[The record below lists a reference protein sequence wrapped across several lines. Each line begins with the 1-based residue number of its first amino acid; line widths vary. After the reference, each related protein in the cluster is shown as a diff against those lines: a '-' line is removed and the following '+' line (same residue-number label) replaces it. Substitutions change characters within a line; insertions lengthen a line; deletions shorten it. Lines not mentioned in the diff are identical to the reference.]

1 MKIKGLRWMATFLAA
16 CMLMGAVPATAFAA
30 KETTEAA
37 ETIPQVYRMDDDND
51 TVRLVIGKT
60 PTLYIGK
67 NGTVSVTLMN
77 MEDKDWIETE
87 IWIAS
92 EDDFRNHYSDEITKT
107 EDRDSE
113 ESSIVQ
119 SMKTIYPFEVTDSL
133 NRHYKVGH
141 VNKKAKKT
149 VNLNVNVKKGLE
161 EGYYPIL
168 IYISKRAQGED
179 GMSSEYAK
187 TIMAWIET
195 KKTTG
200 TSETNEDNSEPV
212 AFALG
217 ENQPTPS
224 ANYSEVMNF
233 DVNVRNTGYKT
244 AYDVRVDMELSE
256 DITKFPFEINDGN
269 YDRQMGNMNPD
280 QTVAVPFSM
289 AVREKAKSGYYPI
302 KFKIRYRENENG
314 NFAAPVEDT
323 FYVRVY
329 GKDEDDSLDS
339 EAGENE
345 RTKAR
350 IIVDSFETDPAEI
363 YAGQDFTLK
372 VRMKNASNSIVASN
386 ILFTFE
392 SETVSDSPV
401 FTTVNGSNS
410 VVVNSLAPGASDTLT
425 IKFSSSPTAE
435 QRSYTITINEQYD
448 SPEFKNAE
456 ESIIVDIPVKQYAR
470 LSTSNMDVMPDS
482 MTVGSESNVM
492 FGINNTGKVV
502 LYNVTV
508 NFEADS
514 IKPTDYYVGNIKP
527 GETGNV
533 DTMLSGIAATAD
545 DGTVHVIINYEDEN
559 GQPAEP
565 VEKELTLLVEEEVQ
579 EDWNMDVPEDMDV
592 SGQPASG
599 ANNKLLLA
607 GGGVAFVAVIA
618 AIVFA
623 VKFIKKRK
631 EAKQQKDDENE
642 IS

>member
-1 MKIKGLRWMATFLAA
+1 MATFLAA

-92 EDDFRNHYSDEITKT
+92 EDDFRNHYSDEITKP

-256 DITKFPFEINDGN
+256 DIAKFPFEINDGN

-372 VRMKNASNSIVASN
+372 VRMKNASNSIAASN

-392 SETVSDSPV
+392 SEAVSDSPV

-448 SPEFKNAE
+448 SPEFKNAKE
-456 ESIIVDIPVKQYAR
+456 AVKIAVGLKQEAR
-470 LSTSNMDVMPDS
+470 LNTGTIEVMPDAIS
-482 MTVGSESNVM
+482 VGEESNVM
-492 FGINNTGKVV
+492 FSINNTGKVM
-502 LYNVTV
+502 LYNVNAV
-508 NFEADS
+508 FEADS
-514 IKPTDYYVGNIKP
+514 IQKNEAYVGNIEP
-527 GETGNV
+527 GKSGNV
-533 DTMLSGIAATAD
+533 DTMINGIAPTTD
-545 DGTVHVIINYEDEN
+545 DGKVKLSITYEDEN
-559 GQPAEP
+559 GKVST
-565 VEKELTLLVEEEVQ
+565 VEKEIQLMVNEDQSMDESNVDDTWNSDDVQ
-579 EDWNMDVPEDMDV
+579 PEPSTTD
-592 SGQPASG
+592 
-599 ANNKLLLA
+599 KLKHLA
-607 GGGVAFVAVIA
+607 IPVGIVGVVLAAVILVV
-618 AIVFA
+618 IRR
-623 VKFIKKRK
+623 KKK
-631 EAKQQKDDENE
+631 KAGMDDE
-642 IS
+642 IL

>member
-1 MKIKGLRWMATFLAA
+1 MATFLAV

-200 TSETNEDNSEPV
+200 TSETDEDSSEPV

-372 VRMKNASNSIVASN
+372 VRMKNASNSIAASN

-392 SETVSDSPV
+392 SEAVSDSPV

-448 SPEFKNAE
+448 SPEFKNAKE
-456 ESIIVDIPVKQYAR
+456 AVKIAVGLKQEAR
-470 LSTSNMDVMPDS
+470 LNTGTIEVMPDAIS
-482 MTVGSESNVM
+482 VGEESNVM
-492 FGINNTGKVV
+492 FSINNTGKVM
-502 LYNVTV
+502 LYNVNAV
-508 NFEADS
+508 FEADS
-514 IKPTDYYVGNIKP
+514 IQKNEAYVGNIEP
-527 GETGNV
+527 GKSGNV
-533 DTMLSGIAATAD
+533 DTMINGIAPTTD
-545 DGTVHVIINYEDEN
+545 DGKVKLSITYEDEN
-559 GQPAEP
+559 GKVST
-565 VEKELTLLVEEEVQ
+565 VEKEIQLMVNEDQSMDESNVDDTWSSDDVQ
-579 EDWNMDVPEDMDV
+579 PEPSTTD
-592 SGQPASG
+592 
-599 ANNKLLLA
+599 KLKHLA
-607 GGGVAFVAVIA
+607 IPVGIVGVVLAAVILVV
-618 AIVFA
+618 IRR
-623 VKFIKKRK
+623 KKK
-631 EAKQQKDDENE
+631 KAGMDDE
-642 IS
+642 IL

>member
-1 MKIKGLRWMATFLAA
+1 MATFLAA

-200 TSETNEDNSEPV
+200 TSETDEDSSEPV

-217 ENQPTPS
+217 ENQSTPS

-256 DITKFPFEINDGN
+256 DIAKFPFEINDGN

-329 GKDEDDSLDS
+329 GKDEADSLDS

-372 VRMKNASNSIVASN
+372 VRMKNASNSIAASN

-392 SETVSDSPV
+392 SEAVSDSPV

-448 SPEFKNAE
+448 SPEFKNAKE
-456 ESIIVDIPVKQYAR
+456 AVKIAVGLKQEAR
-470 LSTSNMDVMPDS
+470 LNTGTIEVMPDAIS
-482 MTVGSESNVM
+482 VGEESNVM
-492 FGINNTGKVV
+492 FSINNTGKVM
-502 LYNVTV
+502 LYNVNAV
-508 NFEADS
+508 FEADS
-514 IKPTDYYVGNIKP
+514 IQKNEAYVGNIEP
-527 GETGNV
+527 GKSGNV
-533 DTMLSGIAATAD
+533 DTMINGIAPTTD
-545 DGTVHVIINYEDEN
+545 DGKVKLSITYEDEN
-559 GQPAEP
+559 GKVST
-565 VEKELTLLVEEEVQ
+565 VEKEIQLMVNEDQSMDESNVDDTWSSDDVQ
-579 EDWNMDVPEDMDV
+579 PEPSTTD
-592 SGQPASG
+592 
-599 ANNKLLLA
+599 KLKHLA
-607 GGGVAFVAVIA
+607 IPVGIVGVVLAAVILVV
-618 AIVFA
+618 IRR
-623 VKFIKKRK
+623 KKK
-631 EAKQQKDDENE
+631 KAGMDDE
-642 IS
+642 IL

>member
-1 MKIKGLRWMATFLAA
+1 MATFLAA

-77 MEDKDWIETE
+77 MEDKDWVETE

-217 ENQPTPS
+217 ENQSTPS

-256 DITKFPFEINDGN
+256 DIAKFPFEINDGN

-448 SPEFKNAE
+448 SPEFKNAKE
-456 ESIIVDIPVKQYAR
+456 AVKIAVGLKQEAR
-470 LSTSNMDVMPDS
+470 LNTGTIEVMPDAIS
-482 MTVGSESNVM
+482 VGEESNVM
-492 FGINNTGKVV
+492 FSINNTGKVM
-502 LYNVTV
+502 LYNVNAV
-508 NFEADS
+508 FEADS
-514 IKPTDYYVGNIKP
+514 IQKNECYVGNIEP
-527 GETGNV
+527 GKSGNV
-533 DTMLSGIAATAD
+533 DTMINGIAPTTD
-545 DGTVHVIINYEDEN
+545 DGKIKLSITYEDEN
-559 GQPAEP
+559 GKVST
-565 VEKELTLLVEEEVQ
+565 VEKEIQLMVN
-579 EDWNMDVPEDMDV
+579 EDQSMDESNVDDTWNSDDIQPEPSTTD
-592 SGQPASG
+592 
-599 ANNKLLLA
+599 KLKHLA
-607 GGGVAFVAVIA
+607 IPVGIVGVVLAAVILVV
-618 AIVFA
+618 IRR
-623 VKFIKKRK
+623 KKK
-631 EAKQQKDDENE
+631 KAGMDDE
-642 IS
+642 IL

>member
-1 MKIKGLRWMATFLAA
+1 MATFLAA

-256 DITKFPFEINDGN
+256 DIAKFPFEINDGN

-314 NFAAPVEDT
+314 NFAAPIEDT

-448 SPEFKNAE
+448 SPEFKNAKE
-456 ESIIVDIPVKQYAR
+456 AVKIAVGLKQEAR
-470 LSTSNMDVMPDS
+470 LNTGTIEVMPDAIS
-482 MTVGSESNVM
+482 VGEESNVM
-492 FGINNTGKVV
+492 FSINNTGKVM
-502 LYNVTV
+502 LYNVNAV
-508 NFEADS
+508 FEADS
-514 IKPTDYYVGNIKP
+514 IQKNEAYVGNIEP
-527 GETGNV
+527 GKSGNV
-533 DTMLSGIAATAD
+533 DTMINGIAPTTD
-545 DGTVHVIINYEDEN
+545 DGKVKLSITYEDEN
-559 GQPAEP
+559 GKVST
-565 VEKELTLLVEEEVQ
+565 VEKEIQLMVNEDQSMDESNVDDTWNSDDVQ
-579 EDWNMDVPEDMDV
+579 PEPSTTD
-592 SGQPASG
+592 
-599 ANNKLLLA
+599 KLKHLA
-607 GGGVAFVAVIA
+607 IPVGIVGVVLAAVILVV
-618 AIVFA
+618 IRR
-623 VKFIKKRK
+623 KKK
-631 EAKQQKDDENE
+631 KAGMDDE
-642 IS
+642 IL

>member
-1 MKIKGLRWMATFLAA
+1 MATFLAA

-30 KETTEAA
+30 KETTEAV

-77 MEDKDWIETE
+77 MEDKDWVETE

-200 TSETNEDNSEPV
+200 TSETDEDSSEPV

-217 ENQPTPS
+217 ENQSTPS

-280 QTVAVPFSM
+280 QTVAIPFSM

-329 GKDEDDSLDS
+329 GKDEGDSLDS

-448 SPEFKNAE
+448 SPEFKNAKE
-456 ESIIVDIPVKQYAR
+456 AVKIAVGLKQEAR
-470 LSTSNMDVMPDS
+470 LNTGTIEVMPDAIS
-482 MTVGSESNVM
+482 VGEESNVM
-492 FGINNTGKVV
+492 FSINNTGKVM
-502 LYNVTV
+502 LYNVNAV
-508 NFEADS
+508 FEADS
-514 IKPTDYYVGNIKP
+514 IQKNEAYVGNIEP
-527 GETGNV
+527 GKSGNV
-533 DTMLSGIAATAD
+533 DTMINGIAPTMD
-545 DGTVHVIINYEDEN
+545 DGKVKLSITYEDEN
-559 GQPAEP
+559 GKVST
-565 VEKELTLLVEEEVQ
+565 VEKEIQLMVNEDQSMDESNVDDTWNSDDVQ
-579 EDWNMDVPEDMDV
+579 PEPSTTD
-592 SGQPASG
+592 
-599 ANNKLLLA
+599 KLKHLA
-607 GGGVAFVAVIA
+607 IPVGIVGVVLAAVILVV
-618 AIVFA
+618 IRR
-623 VKFIKKRK
+623 KKK
-631 EAKQQKDDENE
+631 KAGMDDE
-642 IS
+642 IL

>member
-1 MKIKGLRWMATFLAA
+1 MATFLAA

-217 ENQPTPS
+217 ENQSTPS

-256 DITKFPFEINDGN
+256 DIAKFPFEINDGN

-372 VRMKNASNSIVASN
+372 VRMKNASNSIAASN

-392 SETVSDSPV
+392 SEAVSDSPV

-448 SPEFKNAE
+448 SPEFKNAKE
-456 ESIIVDIPVKQYAR
+456 AVKIAVGLKQEAR
-470 LSTSNMDVMPDS
+470 LNTGTIEVMPDAIS
-482 MTVGSESNVM
+482 VGEESNVM
-492 FGINNTGKVV
+492 FSINNTGKVM
-502 LYNVTV
+502 LYNVNAV
-508 NFEADS
+508 FEADS
-514 IKPTDYYVGNIKP
+514 IQKNEAYVGNIEP
-527 GETGNV
+527 GKSGNV
-533 DTMLSGIAATAD
+533 DTMINGIAPTTD
-545 DGTVHVIINYEDEN
+545 DGKVKLSITYEDEN
-559 GQPAEP
+559 GKVST
-565 VEKELTLLVEEEVQ
+565 VEKEIQLMVNEDQSMDESNVDDTWSSDDVQ
-579 EDWNMDVPEDMDV
+579 PEPSTTD
-592 SGQPASG
+592 
-599 ANNKLLLA
+599 KLKHLA
-607 GGGVAFVAVIA
+607 IPVGIVGVVLAAVILVV
-618 AIVFA
+618 IRR
-623 VKFIKKRK
+623 KKK
-631 EAKQQKDDENE
+631 KAGMDDE
-642 IS
+642 IL

>member
-1 MKIKGLRWMATFLAA
+1 MATFLAA

-77 MEDKDWIETE
+77 MEDKDWVETE

-314 NFAAPVEDT
+314 NFAAPIEDT

-372 VRMKNASNSIVASN
+372 VRMKNASNSIAASN

-448 SPEFKNAE
+448 SPEFKNAKE
-456 ESIIVDIPVKQYAR
+456 AVKIAVGLKQEAR
-470 LSTSNMDVMPDS
+470 LNTGTIEVMPDAIS
-482 MTVGSESNVM
+482 VGEESNVM
-492 FGINNTGKVV
+492 FSINNTGKVM
-502 LYNVTV
+502 LYNVNAV
-508 NFEADS
+508 FEADS
-514 IKPTDYYVGNIKP
+514 IQKNEAYVGNIEP
-527 GETGNV
+527 GKSGNV
-533 DTMLSGIAATAD
+533 DTMINGIAPTMD
-545 DGTVHVIINYEDEN
+545 DGKVKLSITYEDEN
-559 GQPAEP
+559 GKVST
-565 VEKELTLLVEEEVQ
+565 VEKEIQLMVN
-579 EDWNMDVPEDMDV
+579 EDQSMDESNVDDTWSSDDIQPEPSTTD
-592 SGQPASG
+592 
-599 ANNKLLLA
+599 KLKHLA
-607 GGGVAFVAVIA
+607 IPVGIVGVVLAAVILVV
-618 AIVFA
+618 IRR
-623 VKFIKKRK
+623 KKK
-631 EAKQQKDDENE
+631 KAGMDDE
-642 IS
+642 IL

>member
-1 MKIKGLRWMATFLAA
+1 MATFLAA

-200 TSETNEDNSEPV
+200 TSETAEDSSEPV

-217 ENQPTPS
+217 ENQSTPS

-372 VRMKNASNSIVASN
+372 VRMKNASNSIAASN

-392 SETVSDSPV
+392 SEAVSDSPV

-448 SPEFKNAE
+448 SPEFKNAKE
-456 ESIIVDIPVKQYAR
+456 AVKIAVGLKQEAR
-470 LSTSNMDVMPDS
+470 LNTGTIEVMPDAIS
-482 MTVGSESNVM
+482 VGEESNVM
-492 FGINNTGKVV
+492 FSINNTGKVM
-502 LYNVTV
+502 LYNVNAV
-508 NFEADS
+508 FEADS
-514 IKPTDYYVGNIKP
+514 IQKNEAYVGNIEP
-527 GETGNV
+527 GKSGNV
-533 DTMLSGIAATAD
+533 DTMINGIAPTTD
-545 DGTVHVIINYEDEN
+545 DGKVKLSITYEDEN
-559 GQPAEP
+559 GKVST
-565 VEKELTLLVEEEVQ
+565 VEKEIQLMVNEDQSMDESNVDDTWNSDDVQ
-579 EDWNMDVPEDMDV
+579 PEPSTTD
-592 SGQPASG
+592 
-599 ANNKLLLA
+599 KLKHLA
-607 GGGVAFVAVIA
+607 IPVGIVGVVLAAVILVV
-618 AIVFA
+618 IRR
-623 VKFIKKRK
+623 KKK
-631 EAKQQKDDENE
+631 KAGMDDE
-642 IS
+642 IL

>member
-77 MEDKDWIETE
+77 MEDKDWVETE

-217 ENQPTPS
+217 ENQSTPS

-314 NFAAPVEDT
+314 NFTAPVEDT

-372 VRMKNASNSIVASN
+372 VRMKNASNSIAASN

-392 SETVSDSPV
+392 SEAVSDSPV

-448 SPEFKNAE
+448 SPEFKNAKE
-456 ESIIVDIPVKQYAR
+456 AVKIAVGLKQEAR
-470 LSTSNMDVMPDS
+470 LNTGTIEVMPDAIS
-482 MTVGSESNVM
+482 VGEESNVM
-492 FGINNTGKVV
+492 FSINNTGKVM
-502 LYNVTV
+502 LYNVNAV
-508 NFEADS
+508 FEADS
-514 IKPTDYYVGNIKP
+514 IQKNEAYVGNIEP
-527 GETGNV
+527 GKSGNV
-533 DTMLSGIAATAD
+533 DTMINGIAPTTD
-545 DGTVHVIINYEDEN
+545 DGKVKLSITYEDEN
-559 GQPAEP
+559 GKVST
-565 VEKELTLLVEEEVQ
+565 VEKEIQLMVNDDQSMDESNVDDTWNSDDVQ
-579 EDWNMDVPEDMDV
+579 PEPSTTD
-592 SGQPASG
+592 
-599 ANNKLLLA
+599 KLKHLA
-607 GGGVAFVAVIA
+607 IPVGIVGVVLAAVILVV
-618 AIVFA
+618 IRR
-623 VKFIKKRK
+623 KKK
-631 EAKQQKDDENE
+631 KAGMDDE
-642 IS
+642 IL

>member
-256 DITKFPFEINDGN
+256 DIAKFPFEINDGN

-392 SETVSDSPV
+392 SEAVSDSPV

-448 SPEFKNAE
+448 SPEFKNAKE
-456 ESIIVDIPVKQYAR
+456 AVKIAVGLKQEAR
-470 LSTSNMDVMPDS
+470 LNTGTIEVMPDAIS
-482 MTVGSESNVM
+482 VGEESNVM
-492 FGINNTGKVV
+492 FSINNTGKVM
-502 LYNVTV
+502 LYNVNAV
-508 NFEADS
+508 FEADS
-514 IKPTDYYVGNIKP
+514 IQKNEAYVGNIEP
-527 GETGNV
+527 GKSGNV
-533 DTMLSGIAATAD
+533 DTMINGIAPTTD
-545 DGTVHVIINYEDEN
+545 DGKVKLSITYEDEN
-559 GQPAEP
+559 GKVST
-565 VEKELTLLVEEEVQ
+565 VEKEIQLMVNEDQSMDESNVDDTWSSDDVQ
-579 EDWNMDVPEDMDV
+579 PEPSTTD
-592 SGQPASG
+592 
-599 ANNKLLLA
+599 KLKHLA
-607 GGGVAFVAVIA
+607 IPVGIVGVVLAAVILVV
-618 AIVFA
+618 IRR
-623 VKFIKKRK
+623 KKK
-631 EAKQQKDDENE
+631 KAGMDDE
-642 IS
+642 IL

>member
-1 MKIKGLRWMATFLAA
+1 MKIKGLRWMATFLAV

-200 TSETNEDNSEPV
+200 TSETDEDNSEPV

-217 ENQPTPS
+217 ENQSTPS

-448 SPEFKNAE
+448 SPEFKNAKE
-456 ESIIVDIPVKQYAR
+456 AVKIAVGLKQEAR
-470 LSTSNMDVMPDS
+470 LNTGTIEVMPDAIS
-482 MTVGSESNVM
+482 VGEESNVM
-492 FGINNTGKVV
+492 FSINNTGKVM
-502 LYNVTV
+502 LYNVNAV
-508 NFEADS
+508 FEADS
-514 IKPTDYYVGNIKP
+514 IQKNEAYVGNIEP
-527 GETGNV
+527 GKSGNV
-533 DTMLSGIAATAD
+533 DTMINGIAPTTD
-545 DGTVHVIINYEDEN
+545 DGKVKLSITYEDEN
-559 GQPAEP
+559 GKVST
-565 VEKELTLLVEEEVQ
+565 VEKEIQLMVNEDQSMDESNVDDTWNSDDVQ
-579 EDWNMDVPEDMDV
+579 PEPSTTD
-592 SGQPASG
+592 
-599 ANNKLLLA
+599 KLKHLA
-607 GGGVAFVAVIA
+607 IPVGIVGVVLAAVILVV
-618 AIVFA
+618 IRR
-623 VKFIKKRK
+623 KKK
-631 EAKQQKDDENE
+631 KAGMDDE
-642 IS
+642 IL

>member
-1 MKIKGLRWMATFLAA
+1 MATFLAA

-77 MEDKDWIETE
+77 MEDKDWVETE

-217 ENQPTPS
+217 ENQSTPS

-256 DITKFPFEINDGN
+256 DIAKFPFEINDGN

-280 QTVAVPFSM
+280 QTVAIPFSM

-329 GKDEDDSLDS
+329 GKDEGDSLDS

-448 SPEFKNAE
+448 SPEFKNAKE
-456 ESIIVDIPVKQYAR
+456 AVKIAVGLKQEAR
-470 LSTSNMDVMPDS
+470 LNTGTIEVMPDAIS
-482 MTVGSESNVM
+482 VGEESNVM
-492 FGINNTGKVV
+492 FSINNTGKVM
-502 LYNVTV
+502 LYNVNAV
-508 NFEADS
+508 FEADS
-514 IKPTDYYVGNIKP
+514 IQKNECYVGNIEP
-527 GETGNV
+527 GKSGNV
-533 DTMLSGIAATAD
+533 DTMINGIAPTTD
-545 DGTVHVIINYEDEN
+545 DGKVKLSITYEDEN
-559 GQPAEP
+559 GKVST
-565 VEKELTLLVEEEVQ
+565 VEKEIQLMVNEDQSMDESNVDDTWNSDDVQ
-579 EDWNMDVPEDMDV
+579 PEPSTTD
-592 SGQPASG
+592 
-599 ANNKLLLA
+599 KLKHLA
-607 GGGVAFVAVIA
+607 IPVGIVGVVLAAVILVV
-618 AIVFA
+618 IRR
-623 VKFIKKRK
+623 KKK
-631 EAKQQKDDENE
+631 KAGMDDE
-642 IS
+642 IL

>member
-1 MKIKGLRWMATFLAA
+1 MATFLAA

-77 MEDKDWIETE
+77 MEDKDWVETE

-119 SMKTIYPFEVTDSL
+119 SMKTIYPFDVTDSL

-200 TSETNEDNSEPV
+200 TSETDEDSSEPV

-217 ENQPTPS
+217 ENQSTPS

-329 GKDEDDSLDS
+329 GKDEADSLDS

-372 VRMKNASNSIVASN
+372 VRMKNASNSIAASN

-392 SETVSDSPV
+392 SEAVSDSPV

-448 SPEFKNAE
+448 SPEFKNAKE
-456 ESIIVDIPVKQYAR
+456 AVKIAVGLKQEAR
-470 LSTSNMDVMPDS
+470 LNTGTIEVMPDAIS
-482 MTVGSESNVM
+482 VGEESNVM
-492 FGINNTGKVV
+492 FSINNTGKVM
-502 LYNVTV
+502 LYNVNAV
-508 NFEADS
+508 FEADS
-514 IKPTDYYVGNIKP
+514 IQKNEAYVGNIEP
-527 GETGNV
+527 GKSGNV
-533 DTMLSGIAATAD
+533 DTMINGIAPTTD
-545 DGTVHVIINYEDEN
+545 DGKVKLSITYEDEN
-559 GQPAEP
+559 GKVST
-565 VEKELTLLVEEEVQ
+565 VEKEIQLMVN
-579 EDWNMDVPEDMDV
+579 EDQSMDESNVDDTWNSDDIQPEPSTTD
-592 SGQPASG
+592 
-599 ANNKLLLA
+599 KLKHLA
-607 GGGVAFVAVIA
+607 IPVGIVGVVLAAVILV
-618 AIVFA
+618 AIRR
-623 VKFIKKRK
+623 KKK
-631 EAKQQKDDENE
+631 KAGMDDE
-642 IS
+642 IL

>member
-1 MKIKGLRWMATFLAA
+1 MATFLAA

-77 MEDKDWIETE
+77 MEDKDWVETE

-256 DITKFPFEINDGN
+256 DIAKFPFEINDGN

-329 GKDEDDSLDS
+329 GKDEADSLDS

-448 SPEFKNAE
+448 SPEFKNAKE
-456 ESIIVDIPVKQYAR
+456 AVKIAVGLKQEAR
-470 LSTSNMDVMPDS
+470 LNTGTIEVMPDAIS
-482 MTVGSESNVM
+482 VGEESNVM
-492 FGINNTGKVV
+492 FSINNTGKVM
-502 LYNVTV
+502 LYNVNAV
-508 NFEADS
+508 FEADS
-514 IKPTDYYVGNIKP
+514 IQKNECYVGNIEP
-527 GETGNV
+527 GKSGNV
-533 DTMLSGIAATAD
+533 DTMINGIAPTTD
-545 DGTVHVIINYEDEN
+545 DGKVKLSITYEDEN
-559 GQPAEP
+559 GKVST
-565 VEKELTLLVEEEVQ
+565 VEKEIQLMVNEDQSMDESNVDDTWNSDDVQ
-579 EDWNMDVPEDMDV
+579 PEPSTTD
-592 SGQPASG
+592 
-599 ANNKLLLA
+599 KLKHLA
-607 GGGVAFVAVIA
+607 IPVGIVGVVLAAVILVV
-618 AIVFA
+618 IRR
-623 VKFIKKRK
+623 KKK
-631 EAKQQKDDENE
+631 KAGMDDE
-642 IS
+642 IL

>member
-77 MEDKDWIETE
+77 MEDKDWVETE

-329 GKDEDDSLDS
+329 GKDEGDSLDS

-372 VRMKNASNSIVASN
+372 VRMKNASNSIAASN

-392 SETVSDSPV
+392 SEAVSDSPV

-448 SPEFKNAE
+448 SPEFKNAKE
-456 ESIIVDIPVKQYAR
+456 AVKIAVGLKQEAR
-470 LSTSNMDVMPDS
+470 LNTGTIEVMPDAIS
-482 MTVGSESNVM
+482 VGEESNVM
-492 FGINNTGKVV
+492 FSINNTGKVM
-502 LYNVTV
+502 LYNVNAV
-508 NFEADS
+508 FEADS
-514 IKPTDYYVGNIKP
+514 IQKNEAYVGNIEP
-527 GETGNV
+527 GKSGNV
-533 DTMLSGIAATAD
+533 DTMINGIAPTTD
-545 DGTVHVIINYEDEN
+545 DGKVKLSITYEDEN
-559 GQPAEP
+559 GKVST
-565 VEKELTLLVEEEVQ
+565 VEKEIQLMVNEDQSMDESNVDDTWNSDDVQ
-579 EDWNMDVPEDMDV
+579 PEPSTTD
-592 SGQPASG
+592 
-599 ANNKLLLA
+599 KLKHLA
-607 GGGVAFVAVIA
+607 IPVGIVGVVLAAVILVV
-618 AIVFA
+618 IRR
-623 VKFIKKRK
+623 KKK
-631 EAKQQKDDENE
+631 KAGMDDE
-642 IS
+642 IL

>member
-1 MKIKGLRWMATFLAA
+1 MATFLAA

-77 MEDKDWIETE
+77 MEDKDWVETE

-200 TSETNEDNSEPV
+200 TSETDEDSSEPV

-217 ENQPTPS
+217 ENQSTPS

-280 QTVAVPFSM
+280 QTVAIPFSM

-372 VRMKNASNSIVASN
+372 VRMKNASNSIAASN

-392 SETVSDSPV
+392 SEAVSDSPV

-448 SPEFKNAE
+448 SPEFKNAKE
-456 ESIIVDIPVKQYAR
+456 AVKIAVGLKQEAR
-470 LSTSNMDVMPDS
+470 LNTGTIEVMPDAIS
-482 MTVGSESNVM
+482 VGEESNVM
-492 FGINNTGKVV
+492 FSINNTGKVM
-502 LYNVTV
+502 LYNVNAV
-508 NFEADS
+508 FEADS
-514 IKPTDYYVGNIKP
+514 IQKNEAYVGNIEP
-527 GETGNV
+527 GKSGNV
-533 DTMLSGIAATAD
+533 DTMINGIAPTAD
-545 DGTVHVIINYEDEN
+545 DGKVKLSITYEDEN
-559 GQPAEP
+559 GKVST
-565 VEKELTLLVEEEVQ
+565 VEKEIQLMVNEDQSMDESNVDDTWNSDDVQ
-579 EDWNMDVPEDMDV
+579 SEPSTTD
-592 SGQPASG
+592 
-599 ANNKLLLA
+599 KLKHLA
-607 GGGVAFVAVIA
+607 IPVGIVGVVLAAVILVV
-618 AIVFA
+618 IRR
-623 VKFIKKRK
+623 KKK
-631 EAKQQKDDENE
+631 KAGMDDE
-642 IS
+642 IL

>member
-1 MKIKGLRWMATFLAA
+1 MATFLAA

-77 MEDKDWIETE
+77 MEDKDWVETE

-217 ENQPTPS
+217 ENQSTPS

-392 SETVSDSPV
+392 SEAVSDSPV

-448 SPEFKNAE
+448 SPEFKNAKE
-456 ESIIVDIPVKQYAR
+456 AVKIAVGLKQEAR
-470 LSTSNMDVMPDS
+470 LNTGTIEVMPDAIS
-482 MTVGSESNVM
+482 VGEESNVM
-492 FGINNTGKVV
+492 FSINNTGKVM
-502 LYNVTV
+502 LYNVNAV
-508 NFEADS
+508 FEADS
-514 IKPTDYYVGNIKP
+514 IQKNEAYVGNIEP
-527 GETGNV
+527 GKSGNV
-533 DTMLSGIAATAD
+533 DTMINGIAPTTD
-545 DGTVHVIINYEDEN
+545 DGKVKLSITYEDEN
-559 GQPAEP
+559 GKVST
-565 VEKELTLLVEEEVQ
+565 VEKEIQLMVNEDQSMDESNVDDTWNSDDVQ
-579 EDWNMDVPEDMDV
+579 PEPSTTD
-592 SGQPASG
+592 
-599 ANNKLLLA
+599 KLKHLA
-607 GGGVAFVAVIA
+607 IPVGIVGVVLAAVILVV
-618 AIVFA
+618 IRR
-623 VKFIKKRK
+623 KKK
-631 EAKQQKDDENE
+631 KAGMDDE
-642 IS
+642 IL

>member
-1 MKIKGLRWMATFLAA
+1 MATFLAA

-77 MEDKDWIETE
+77 MEDKDWVETE

-256 DITKFPFEINDGN
+256 DIAKFPFEINDGN

-329 GKDEDDSLDS
+329 GKDEADSLDS

-372 VRMKNASNSIVASN
+372 VRMKNASNSIAASN

-392 SETVSDSPV
+392 SEAVSDSPV

-448 SPEFKNAE
+448 SPEFKNAKE
-456 ESIIVDIPVKQYAR
+456 AVKIAVGLKQEAR
-470 LSTSNMDVMPDS
+470 LNTGTIEVMPDAIS
-482 MTVGSESNVM
+482 VGEESNVM
-492 FGINNTGKVV
+492 FSINNTGKVM
-502 LYNVTV
+502 LYNVNAV
-508 NFEADS
+508 FEADS
-514 IKPTDYYVGNIKP
+514 IQKNEAYVGNIEP
-527 GETGNV
+527 GKSGNV
-533 DTMLSGIAATAD
+533 DTMINGIAPTTD
-545 DGTVHVIINYEDEN
+545 DGKVKLSITYEDEN
-559 GQPAEP
+559 GKVST
-565 VEKELTLLVEEEVQ
+565 VEKEIQLMVNEDQSMDESNVDDTWNSDDVQ
-579 EDWNMDVPEDMDV
+579 PEPSTTD
-592 SGQPASG
+592 
-599 ANNKLLLA
+599 KLKHLA
-607 GGGVAFVAVIA
+607 IPVGIVGVVLAAVILVV
-618 AIVFA
+618 IRR
-623 VKFIKKRK
+623 KKK
-631 EAKQQKDDENE
+631 KAGMDDE
-642 IS
+642 IL

>member
-77 MEDKDWIETE
+77 MEDKDWVETE

-256 DITKFPFEINDGN
+256 DIAKFPFEINDGN

-314 NFAAPVEDT
+314 NFAAPIEDT

-448 SPEFKNAE
+448 SPEFKNAKE
-456 ESIIVDIPVKQYAR
+456 AVKIAVGLKQEAR
-470 LSTSNMDVMPDS
+470 LNTGTIEVMPDAIS
-482 MTVGSESNVM
+482 VGEESNVM
-492 FGINNTGKVV
+492 FSINNTGKVM
-502 LYNVTV
+502 LYNVNAV
-508 NFEADS
+508 FEADS
-514 IKPTDYYVGNIKP
+514 IQKNECYVGNIEP
-527 GETGNV
+527 GKSGNV
-533 DTMLSGIAATAD
+533 DTMINGIAPTTD
-545 DGTVHVIINYEDEN
+545 DGKVKLSITYEDEN
-559 GQPAEP
+559 GKVST
-565 VEKELTLLVEEEVQ
+565 VEKEIQLMVNEDQSMDESNVDDTWNSDDVQ
-579 EDWNMDVPEDMDV
+579 PEPSTTD
-592 SGQPASG
+592 
-599 ANNKLLLA
+599 KLKHLA
-607 GGGVAFVAVIA
+607 IPVGIVGVVLAAVILVV
-618 AIVFA
+618 IRR
-623 VKFIKKRK
+623 KKK
-631 EAKQQKDDENE
+631 KAGMDDE
-642 IS
+642 IL

>member
-1 MKIKGLRWMATFLAA
+1 MATFLAA

-77 MEDKDWIETE
+77 MEDKDWVETE

-217 ENQPTPS
+217 ENQSTPS

-329 GKDEDDSLDS
+329 GKDEADSLDS

-372 VRMKNASNSIVASN
+372 VRMKNASNRIAASN

-392 SETVSDSPV
+392 SEAVSDSPV

-435 QRSYTITINEQYD
+435 QRYYTITINEQYD
-448 SPEFKNAE
+448 STEFKNAKE
-456 ESIIVDIPVKQYAR
+456 AVKIAVGLKQEAR
-470 LSTSNMDVMPDS
+470 LNTGTIEVMPDAIS
-482 MTVGSESNVM
+482 VGEESNVM
-492 FGINNTGKVV
+492 FSINNTGKVM
-502 LYNVTV
+502 LYNVNAV
-508 NFEADS
+508 FEADS
-514 IKPTDYYVGNIKP
+514 IQKNECYVGNIEP
-527 GETGNV
+527 GKSGNV
-533 DTMLSGIAATAD
+533 DTMINGIAPTTD
-545 DGTVHVIINYEDEN
+545 DGKVKLSITYEDEN
-559 GQPAEP
+559 GKVST
-565 VEKELTLLVEEEVQ
+565 VEKEIQLMVNEDQSMDESNVDDTWSSDDVQ
-579 EDWNMDVPEDMDV
+579 PEPSTTD
-592 SGQPASG
+592 
-599 ANNKLLLA
+599 KLKHLA
-607 GGGVAFVAVIA
+607 IPVGIVGVVLAAVILVV
-618 AIVFA
+618 IRR
-623 VKFIKKRK
+623 KKK
-631 EAKQQKDDENE
+631 KAGMDDE
-642 IS
+642 IL

>member
-77 MEDKDWIETE
+77 MEDKDWVETE

-168 IYISKRAQGED
+168 IYISKRAQGEG

-200 TSETNEDNSEPV
+200 TSETDEDSSEPV

-217 ENQPTPS
+217 ENQSTPS

-314 NFAAPVEDT
+314 NFAAPIEDT

-329 GKDEDDSLDS
+329 GKDEGDSLDS

-372 VRMKNASNSIVASN
+372 VRMKNASNSIAASN

-392 SETVSDSPV
+392 SEAVSDSPV

-448 SPEFKNAE
+448 SPEFKNAKE
-456 ESIIVDIPVKQYAR
+456 AVKIAVGLKQEAR
-470 LSTSNMDVMPDS
+470 LNTGTIEVMPDAIS
-482 MTVGSESNVM
+482 VGEESNVM
-492 FGINNTGKVV
+492 FSINNTGKVM
-502 LYNVTV
+502 LYNVNAV
-508 NFEADS
+508 FEADS
-514 IKPTDYYVGNIKP
+514 IQKNEAYVGNIEP
-527 GETGNV
+527 GKSGNV
-533 DTMLSGIAATAD
+533 DTMINGIAPTTD
-545 DGTVHVIINYEDEN
+545 DGKVKLSITYEDEN
-559 GQPAEP
+559 GKVST
-565 VEKELTLLVEEEVQ
+565 VEKEIQLMVNEDQSMDESNVDDTWNSDDVQ
-579 EDWNMDVPEDMDV
+579 PEPSTTD
-592 SGQPASG
+592 
-599 ANNKLLLA
+599 KLKHLA
-607 GGGVAFVAVIA
+607 IPVGIVGVVLAAVILVV
-618 AIVFA
+618 IRR
-623 VKFIKKRK
+623 KKK
-631 EAKQQKDDENE
+631 KAGMDDE
-642 IS
+642 IL

>member
-1 MKIKGLRWMATFLAA
+1 MATFLAA
-16 CMLMGAVPATAFAA
+16 CMLMGAVPATSFAA

-256 DITKFPFEINDGN
+256 DIAKFPFEINDGN

-314 NFAAPVEDT
+314 NFAAPIEDT

-448 SPEFKNAE
+448 SPEFKNAKE
-456 ESIIVDIPVKQYAR
+456 AVKIAVGLKQEAR
-470 LSTSNMDVMPDS
+470 LNTGTIEVMPDAIS
-482 MTVGSESNVM
+482 VGEESNVM
-492 FGINNTGKVV
+492 FSINNTGKVM
-502 LYNVTV
+502 LYNVNAV
-508 NFEADS
+508 FEADS
-514 IKPTDYYVGNIKP
+514 IQKNEAYVGNIEP
-527 GETGNV
+527 GKSGNV
-533 DTMLSGIAATAD
+533 DTMINGIAPTTD
-545 DGTVHVIINYEDEN
+545 DGKVKLSITYEDEN
-559 GQPAEP
+559 GKVST
-565 VEKELTLLVEEEVQ
+565 VEKEIQLMVNEDQSMDESNVDDTWSSDDVQ
-579 EDWNMDVPEDMDV
+579 PEPSTTD
-592 SGQPASG
+592 
-599 ANNKLLLA
+599 KLKHLA
-607 GGGVAFVAVIA
+607 IPVGIVGVVLAAVILVV
-618 AIVFA
+618 IRR
-623 VKFIKKRK
+623 KKK
-631 EAKQQKDDENE
+631 KAGMDDE
-642 IS
+642 IL

>member
-1 MKIKGLRWMATFLAA
+1 MATFLAA

-77 MEDKDWIETE
+77 MEDKDWVETE

-256 DITKFPFEINDGN
+256 DIAKFPFEINDGN

-329 GKDEDDSLDS
+329 GKDENDSLDS

-448 SPEFKNAE
+448 SPEFKNAKE
-456 ESIIVDIPVKQYAR
+456 AVKIAVGLKQEAR
-470 LSTSNMDVMPDS
+470 LNTGTIEVMPDAIS
-482 MTVGSESNVM
+482 VGEESNVM
-492 FGINNTGKVV
+492 FSINNTGKVM
-502 LYNVTV
+502 LYNVNAV
-508 NFEADS
+508 FEADS
-514 IKPTDYYVGNIKP
+514 IQKNEAYVGNIEP
-527 GETGNV
+527 GKSGNV
-533 DTMLSGIAATAD
+533 DTMINGIAPTTD
-545 DGTVHVIINYEDEN
+545 DGKVKLSITYEDEN
-559 GQPAEP
+559 GKVST
-565 VEKELTLLVEEEVQ
+565 VEKEIQLMVNEDQSMDESNVDDTWNSDDVQ
-579 EDWNMDVPEDMDV
+579 PEPSTTD
-592 SGQPASG
+592 
-599 ANNKLLLA
+599 KLKHLA
-607 GGGVAFVAVIA
+607 IPVGIVGVVLAAVILVV
-618 AIVFA
+618 IRR
-623 VKFIKKRK
+623 KKK
-631 EAKQQKDDENE
+631 KAGMDDE
-642 IS
+642 IL

>member
-1 MKIKGLRWMATFLAA
+1 MATFLAA

-77 MEDKDWIETE
+77 MEDKDWVETE

-200 TSETNEDNSEPV
+200 TSETDEDSSEPV

-217 ENQPTPS
+217 ENQSTPS

-329 GKDEDDSLDS
+329 GKDEADSLDS

-372 VRMKNASNSIVASN
+372 VRMKNASNSIAASN

-392 SETVSDSPV
+392 SEAVSDSPV

-448 SPEFKNAE
+448 SPEFKNAKE
-456 ESIIVDIPVKQYAR
+456 AVKIAVGLKQEAR
-470 LSTSNMDVMPDS
+470 LNTGTIEVMPDAIS
-482 MTVGSESNVM
+482 VGEESNVM
-492 FGINNTGKVV
+492 FSINNTGKVM
-502 LYNVTV
+502 LYNVNAV
-508 NFEADS
+508 FEADS
-514 IKPTDYYVGNIKP
+514 IQKNEAYVGNIEP
-527 GETGNV
+527 GKSGNV
-533 DTMLSGIAATAD
+533 DTMINGIAPTTD
-545 DGTVHVIINYEDEN
+545 DGKVKLSITYEDEN
-559 GQPAEP
+559 GKVST
-565 VEKELTLLVEEEVQ
+565 VEKEIQLMVNEDQSMDESNVDDTWNSDDVQ
-579 EDWNMDVPEDMDV
+579 PEPSTTD
-592 SGQPASG
+592 
-599 ANNKLLLA
+599 KLKHLA
-607 GGGVAFVAVIA
+607 IPVGIVGVVLAAVI
-618 AIVFA
+618 IV
-623 VKFIKKRK
+623 VIRRKKK
-631 EAKQQKDDENE
+631 KAGMDDE
-642 IS
+642 IL

>member
-77 MEDKDWIETE
+77 MEDKDWVETE

-200 TSETNEDNSEPV
+200 TSETDEDSSEPV

-217 ENQPTPS
+217 ENQSTPS

-280 QTVAVPFSM
+280 QTVAIPFSM

-329 GKDEDDSLDS
+329 GKDEADSLDS

-372 VRMKNASNSIVASN
+372 VRMKNASNSIAASN

-392 SETVSDSPV
+392 SEAVSDSPV

-448 SPEFKNAE
+448 SPEFKNAKE
-456 ESIIVDIPVKQYAR
+456 AVKIAVGLKQEAR
-470 LSTSNMDVMPDS
+470 LNTGTIEVMPDAIS
-482 MTVGSESNVM
+482 VGEESNVM
-492 FGINNTGKVV
+492 FSINNTGKVM
-502 LYNVTV
+502 LYNVNAV
-508 NFEADS
+508 FEADS
-514 IKPTDYYVGNIKP
+514 IQKNEAYVGNIEP
-527 GETGNV
+527 GKSGNV
-533 DTMLSGIAATAD
+533 DTMINGIAPTTD
-545 DGTVHVIINYEDEN
+545 DGKVKLSITYEDEN
-559 GQPAEP
+559 GKVST
-565 VEKELTLLVEEEVQ
+565 VEKEIQLMVNEDQSMDESNVDDTWSSDDVQ
-579 EDWNMDVPEDMDV
+579 PEPSTTD
-592 SGQPASG
+592 
-599 ANNKLLLA
+599 KLKHLA
-607 GGGVAFVAVIA
+607 IPVGIVGVVLAAVILVV
-618 AIVFA
+618 IRR
-623 VKFIKKRK
+623 KKK
-631 EAKQQKDDENE
+631 KAGMDDE
-642 IS
+642 IL

>member
-1 MKIKGLRWMATFLAA
+1 MATFLAA

-187 TIMAWIET
+187 TMMAWIET

-200 TSETNEDNSEPV
+200 TSETAEDSSEPV

-217 ENQPTPS
+217 ENQSTPS

-314 NFAAPVEDT
+314 NFAAPIEDT

-372 VRMKNASNSIVASN
+372 VRMKNASNSIAASN

-392 SETVSDSPV
+392 SEAVSDSPV

-448 SPEFKNAE
+448 SPEFKNAKE
-456 ESIIVDIPVKQYAR
+456 AVKIAVGLKQEAR
-470 LSTSNMDVMPDS
+470 LNTGTIEVMPDAIS
-482 MTVGSESNVM
+482 VGEESNVM
-492 FGINNTGKVV
+492 FSINNTGKVM
-502 LYNVTV
+502 LYNVNAV
-508 NFEADS
+508 FEADS
-514 IKPTDYYVGNIKP
+514 IQKNEAYVGNIEP
-527 GETGNV
+527 GKSGNV
-533 DTMLSGIAATAD
+533 DTMINGIAPTSD
-545 DGTVHVIINYEDEN
+545 DGKVKLSITYEDEN
-559 GQPAEP
+559 GKVST
-565 VEKELTLLVEEEVQ
+565 VEKEIQLMVNDDQ
-579 EDWNMDVPEDMDV
+579 SMDETNVDDTWSSDDIQPEPSTTD
-592 SGQPASG
+592 
-599 ANNKLLLA
+599 KLKHLA
-607 GGGVAFVAVIA
+607 IPVGIVGVVLAAVILVV
-618 AIVFA
+618 IRR
-623 VKFIKKRK
+623 KKK
-631 EAKQQKDDENE
+631 KAGMDDE
-642 IS
+642 IL

>member
-1 MKIKGLRWMATFLAA
+1 MATFLAA

-314 NFAAPVEDT
+314 NFAAPIEDT

-372 VRMKNASNSIVASN
+372 VRMKNASNSIAASN

-392 SETVSDSPV
+392 SEAVSDSPV

-448 SPEFKNAE
+448 SPEFKNAKE
-456 ESIIVDIPVKQYAR
+456 AVKIAVGLKQEAR
-470 LSTSNMDVMPDS
+470 LNTGTIEVMPDAIS
-482 MTVGSESNVM
+482 VGEESNVM
-492 FGINNTGKVV
+492 FSINNTGKVM
-502 LYNVTV
+502 LYNVNAV
-508 NFEADS
+508 FEADS
-514 IKPTDYYVGNIKP
+514 IQKNEAYVGNIEP
-527 GETGNV
+527 GKSGNV
-533 DTMLSGIAATAD
+533 DTMINGIAPTTD
-545 DGTVHVIINYEDEN
+545 DGKVKLSITYEDEN
-559 GQPAEP
+559 GKVST
-565 VEKELTLLVEEEVQ
+565 VEKEIQLMVN
-579 EDWNMDVPEDMDV
+579 EDQSMDESNIDDTWSSDDIQPEPSTTD
-592 SGQPASG
+592 
-599 ANNKLLLA
+599 KLKHLA
-607 GGGVAFVAVIA
+607 IPVGIVGVVLAAVILVV
-618 AIVFA
+618 IRR
-623 VKFIKKRK
+623 KKK
-631 EAKQQKDDENE
+631 KAGMDDE
-642 IS
+642 IL

>member
-16 CMLMGAVPATAFAA
+16 CMLMVAVPATAFAA

-256 DITKFPFEINDGN
+256 DIAKFPFEINDGN

-314 NFAAPVEDT
+314 NFAAPIEDT

-448 SPEFKNAE
+448 SPEFKNAKE
-456 ESIIVDIPVKQYAR
+456 AVKIAVGLKQEAR
-470 LSTSNMDVMPDS
+470 LNTGTIEVMPDAIS
-482 MTVGSESNVM
+482 VGEESNVM
-492 FGINNTGKVV
+492 FSINNTGKVM
-502 LYNVTV
+502 LYNVNAV
-508 NFEADS
+508 FEADS
-514 IKPTDYYVGNIKP
+514 IQKNEAYVGNIEP
-527 GETGNV
+527 GKSGNV
-533 DTMLSGIAATAD
+533 DTMINGIAPTTD
-545 DGTVHVIINYEDEN
+545 DGKVKLSITYEDEN
-559 GQPAEP
+559 GKVST
-565 VEKELTLLVEEEVQ
+565 VEKEIQLMVNEDQSMDESNVDDTWSSDDVQ
-579 EDWNMDVPEDMDV
+579 PEPSTTD
-592 SGQPASG
+592 
-599 ANNKLLLA
+599 KLKHLA
-607 GGGVAFVAVIA
+607 IPVGIVGVVLAAVILVV
-618 AIVFA
+618 IRR
-623 VKFIKKRK
+623 KKK
-631 EAKQQKDDENE
+631 KAGMDDE
-642 IS
+642 IL

>member
-1 MKIKGLRWMATFLAA
+1 MATFLAA

-77 MEDKDWIETE
+77 MEDKDWVETE

-217 ENQPTPS
+217 ENQSTPS

-329 GKDEDDSLDS
+329 GKDENDSLDS

-372 VRMKNASNSIVASN
+372 VRMKNASNSIAASN

-392 SETVSDSPV
+392 SEAVSDSPV

-410 VVVNSLAPGASDTLT
+410 VVVNSLAPGATDTLT

-448 SPEFKNAE
+448 SPEFKNAKE
-456 ESIIVDIPVKQYAR
+456 AVKIAVGLKQEAR
-470 LSTSNMDVMPDS
+470 LNTGTIEVMPDAIS
-482 MTVGSESNVM
+482 VGEESNVM
-492 FGINNTGKVV
+492 FSINNTGKVM
-502 LYNVTV
+502 LYNVNAV
-508 NFEADS
+508 FEADS
-514 IKPTDYYVGNIKP
+514 IQKNEAYVGNIEP
-527 GETGNV
+527 GKSGNV
-533 DTMLSGIAATAD
+533 DTMINGIAPTTD
-545 DGTVHVIINYEDEN
+545 DGKVKLSITYEDEN
-559 GQPAEP
+559 GKVST
-565 VEKELTLLVEEEVQ
+565 VEKEIQLMVNEDQSMDESNIDDTWNSDDVQ
-579 EDWNMDVPEDMDV
+579 PEPSTTD
-592 SGQPASG
+592 
-599 ANNKLLLA
+599 KLKHLA
-607 GGGVAFVAVIA
+607 IPVGIVGVVLAAVILVV
-618 AIVFA
+618 IRR
-623 VKFIKKRK
+623 KKK
-631 EAKQQKDDENE
+631 KAGMDDE
-642 IS
+642 IL

>member
-1 MKIKGLRWMATFLAA
+1 MATFLAA

-200 TSETNEDNSEPV
+200 TSETDEDSSEPV

-217 ENQPTPS
+217 ENQSTPS

-329 GKDEDDSLDS
+329 GKDEADSLDS

-372 VRMKNASNSIVASN
+372 VRMKNASNSIAASN

-448 SPEFKNAE
+448 SPEFKNAKE
-456 ESIIVDIPVKQYAR
+456 AVKIAVGLKQEAR
-470 LSTSNMDVMPDS
+470 LNTGTIEVMPDAIS
-482 MTVGSESNVM
+482 VGEESNVM
-492 FGINNTGKVV
+492 FSINNTGKVM
-502 LYNVTV
+502 LYNVNAV
-508 NFEADS
+508 FEADS
-514 IKPTDYYVGNIKP
+514 IQKNEAYVGNIEP
-527 GETGNV
+527 GKSGNV
-533 DTMLSGIAATAD
+533 DTMINGIAPTTD
-545 DGTVHVIINYEDEN
+545 DGKVKLSITYEDEN
-559 GQPAEP
+559 GKVST
-565 VEKELTLLVEEEVQ
+565 VEKEIQLMVNEDQSMDESNIDDTWSSDDVQ
-579 EDWNMDVPEDMDV
+579 PEPSTTD
-592 SGQPASG
+592 
-599 ANNKLLLA
+599 KLKHLA
-607 GGGVAFVAVIA
+607 IPVGIVGVVLAAVILVV
-618 AIVFA
+618 IRR
-623 VKFIKKRK
+623 KKK
-631 EAKQQKDDENE
+631 KAGMDDE
-642 IS
+642 IL

>member
-1 MKIKGLRWMATFLAA
+1 MATFLAA

-256 DITKFPFEINDGN
+256 DIAKFPFEINDGN

-280 QTVAVPFSM
+280 QTVAIPFSM

-314 NFAAPVEDT
+314 NFAAPIEDT

-448 SPEFKNAE
+448 SPEFKNAKE
-456 ESIIVDIPVKQYAR
+456 AVKIAVGLKQEAR
-470 LSTSNMDVMPDS
+470 LNTGTIEVMPDAIS
-482 MTVGSESNVM
+482 VGEESNVM
-492 FGINNTGKVV
+492 FSINNTGKVM
-502 LYNVTV
+502 LYNVNAV
-508 NFEADS
+508 FEADS
-514 IKPTDYYVGNIKP
+514 IQKNEAYVGNIEP
-527 GETGNV
+527 GKSGNV
-533 DTMLSGIAATAD
+533 DTMINGIAPTTD
-545 DGTVHVIINYEDEN
+545 DGKVKLSITYEDEN
-559 GQPAEP
+559 GKVST
-565 VEKELTLLVEEEVQ
+565 VEKEIQLMVNEDQSMDESNVDDTWSSDDVQ
-579 EDWNMDVPEDMDV
+579 PEPSTTD
-592 SGQPASG
+592 
-599 ANNKLLLA
+599 KLKHLA
-607 GGGVAFVAVIA
+607 IPVGIVGVVLAAVILVV
-618 AIVFA
+618 IRR
-623 VKFIKKRK
+623 KKK
-631 EAKQQKDDENE
+631 KAGMDDE
-642 IS
+642 IL

>member
-1 MKIKGLRWMATFLAA
+1 MATFLAA

-77 MEDKDWIETE
+77 MEDKDWVETE

-200 TSETNEDNSEPV
+200 TSETDEDSSEPV

-217 ENQPTPS
+217 ENQSTPS

-329 GKDEDDSLDS
+329 GKDEADSLDS

-372 VRMKNASNSIVASN
+372 VRMKNASNSIAASN

-392 SETVSDSPV
+392 SEAVSDSPV

-448 SPEFKNAE
+448 SPEFKNAKE
-456 ESIIVDIPVKQYAR
+456 AVKIAVGLKQEAR
-470 LSTSNMDVMPDS
+470 LNTGTIEVMPDAIS
-482 MTVGSESNVM
+482 VGEESNVM
-492 FGINNTGKVV
+492 FSINNTGKVM
-502 LYNVTV
+502 LYNVNAV
-508 NFEADS
+508 FEADS
-514 IKPTDYYVGNIKP
+514 IQKNEAYVGNIEP
-527 GETGNV
+527 GKSGNV
-533 DTMLSGIAATAD
+533 DTMINGIAPTMD
-545 DGTVHVIINYEDEN
+545 DGKVKLSITYEDEN
-559 GQPAEP
+559 GKVST
-565 VEKELTLLVEEEVQ
+565 VEKEIQLMVNEDQSMDESNVDDTWNSDDVQ
-579 EDWNMDVPEDMDV
+579 PEPSTTD
-592 SGQPASG
+592 
-599 ANNKLLLA
+599 KLKHLA
-607 GGGVAFVAVIA
+607 IPVGIVGVVLAAVILVV
-618 AIVFA
+618 IRR
-623 VKFIKKRK
+623 KKK
-631 EAKQQKDDENE
+631 KAGMDDE
-642 IS
+642 IL

>member
-1 MKIKGLRWMATFLAA
+1 MATFLAA

-77 MEDKDWIETE
+77 MEDKDWVETE

-200 TSETNEDNSEPV
+200 TSETDEDSSEPV

-217 ENQPTPS
+217 ENQSTPS

-256 DITKFPFEINDGN
+256 DIAKFPFEINDGN

-329 GKDEDDSLDS
+329 GKDENDSLDS

-372 VRMKNASNSIVASN
+372 VRMKNASNSIAASN

-392 SETVSDSPV
+392 SEAVSDSPV

-448 SPEFKNAE
+448 SPEFKNAKE
-456 ESIIVDIPVKQYAR
+456 AVKIAVGLKQEAR
-470 LSTSNMDVMPDS
+470 LNTGTIEVMPDAIS
-482 MTVGSESNVM
+482 VGEESNVM
-492 FGINNTGKVV
+492 FSINNTGKVM
-502 LYNVTV
+502 LYNVNAV
-508 NFEADS
+508 FEADS
-514 IKPTDYYVGNIKP
+514 IQKNEAYVGNIEP
-527 GETGNV
+527 GKSGNV
-533 DTMLSGIAATAD
+533 DTMINGIAPTTD
-545 DGTVHVIINYEDEN
+545 DGKVKLSITYEDEN
-559 GQPAEP
+559 GKVST
-565 VEKELTLLVEEEVQ
+565 VEKEIQLMVNEDQSMDESNVDDTWNSDDVQ
-579 EDWNMDVPEDMDV
+579 PEPSTTD
-592 SGQPASG
+592 
-599 ANNKLLLA
+599 KLKHLA
-607 GGGVAFVAVIA
+607 IPVGIVGVVLAAVILVV
-618 AIVFA
+618 IRR
-623 VKFIKKRK
+623 KKK
-631 EAKQQKDDENE
+631 KAGMDDE
-642 IS
+642 IL

>member
-1 MKIKGLRWMATFLAA
+1 MKIKGLRWMATFLAV

-77 MEDKDWIETE
+77 MEDKDWVETE

-92 EDDFRNHYSDEITKT
+92 EDDFRSHYSDEITKT

-200 TSETNEDNSEPV
+200 TSETDEDSSEPV

-217 ENQPTPS
+217 ENQSTPS

-448 SPEFKNAE
+448 SPEFKNAKE
-456 ESIIVDIPVKQYAR
+456 AVKIAVGLKQEAR
-470 LSTSNMDVMPDS
+470 LNTGTIEVMPDAIS
-482 MTVGSESNVM
+482 VGEESNVM
-492 FGINNTGKVV
+492 FSINNTGKVM
-502 LYNVTV
+502 LYNVNAV
-508 NFEADS
+508 FEADS
-514 IKPTDYYVGNIKP
+514 IQKNECYVGNIEP
-527 GETGNV
+527 GKSGNV
-533 DTMLSGIAATAD
+533 DTMINGIAPTTD
-545 DGTVHVIINYEDEN
+545 DGKVKLSITYEDEN
-559 GQPAEP
+559 GKVST
-565 VEKELTLLVEEEVQ
+565 VEKEIQLMVNEDQSMDESNIDDTWNSDDVQ
-579 EDWNMDVPEDMDV
+579 PEPSTTD
-592 SGQPASG
+592 
-599 ANNKLLLA
+599 KLKHLA
-607 GGGVAFVAVIA
+607 IPVGIVGVVLAAVILVV
-618 AIVFA
+618 IRRE
-623 VKFIKKRK
+623 KKK
-631 EAKQQKDDENE
+631 AGMDDE
-642 IS
+642 IL

>member
-1 MKIKGLRWMATFLAA
+1 MATFLAA

-77 MEDKDWIETE
+77 MEDKDWVETE

-217 ENQPTPS
+217 ENQSTPS

-329 GKDEDDSLDS
+329 GKDENDSLDS

-372 VRMKNASNSIVASN
+372 VRMKNASNSIAASN

-425 IKFSSSPTAE
+425 IKFASSPTAE

-448 SPEFKNAE
+448 SPEFKNAKE
-456 ESIIVDIPVKQYAR
+456 AVKIAVGLKQEAR
-470 LSTSNMDVMPDS
+470 LNTGTIEVMPDAIS
-482 MTVGSESNVM
+482 VGEESNVM
-492 FGINNTGKVV
+492 FSINNTGKVM
-502 LYNVTV
+502 LYNVNAV
-508 NFEADS
+508 FEADS
-514 IKPTDYYVGNIKP
+514 IQKNEAYVGNIEP
-527 GETGNV
+527 GKSGNV
-533 DTMLSGIAATAD
+533 DTMINGIAPTTD
-545 DGTVHVIINYEDEN
+545 DGKVKLSITYEDEN
-559 GQPAEP
+559 GKVST
-565 VEKELTLLVEEEVQ
+565 VEKEIQLMVNEDQSMDESNIDDTWNSDDVQ
-579 EDWNMDVPEDMDV
+579 PEPSTTD
-592 SGQPASG
+592 
-599 ANNKLLLA
+599 KLKHLA
-607 GGGVAFVAVIA
+607 IPVGIVGVVLAAVILVV
-618 AIVFA
+618 IRR
-623 VKFIKKRK
+623 KKK
-631 EAKQQKDDENE
+631 KAGMDDE
-642 IS
+642 IL

>member
-1 MKIKGLRWMATFLAA
+1 MATFLAA

-77 MEDKDWIETE
+77 MEDKDWVETE

-200 TSETNEDNSEPV
+200 TSETDEDNSEPV

-217 ENQPTPS
+217 ENQSTPS

-256 DITKFPFEINDGN
+256 DIAKFPFEINDGN

-448 SPEFKNAE
+448 SPEFKNAKE
-456 ESIIVDIPVKQYAR
+456 AVKIAVGLKQEAR
-470 LSTSNMDVMPDS
+470 LNTGTIEVMPDAIS
-482 MTVGSESNVM
+482 VGEESNVM
-492 FGINNTGKVV
+492 FSINNTGKVM
-502 LYNVTV
+502 LYNVNAV
-508 NFEADS
+508 FEADS
-514 IKPTDYYVGNIKP
+514 IQKNEAYVGNIEP
-527 GETGNV
+527 GKSGNV
-533 DTMLSGIAATAD
+533 DTMINGIAPTTD
-545 DGTVHVIINYEDEN
+545 DGKVKLSITYEDEN
-559 GQPAEP
+559 GKVST
-565 VEKELTLLVEEEVQ
+565 VEKEIQLMVNEDQSMDESNVDDTWNSDDVQ
-579 EDWNMDVPEDMDV
+579 PEPSTTD
-592 SGQPASG
+592 
-599 ANNKLLLA
+599 KLKHLA
-607 GGGVAFVAVIA
+607 IPVGIVGVVLAAVILVV
-618 AIVFA
+618 IRR
-623 VKFIKKRK
+623 KKK
-631 EAKQQKDDENE
+631 KAGMDDE
-642 IS
+642 IL

>member
-1 MKIKGLRWMATFLAA
+1 MATFLAA

-77 MEDKDWIETE
+77 MEDKDWVETE

-217 ENQPTPS
+217 ENQSTPS

-329 GKDEDDSLDS
+329 GKDEGDSLDS

-372 VRMKNASNSIVASN
+372 VRMKNASNSIAASN

-448 SPEFKNAE
+448 SPEFKNAKE
-456 ESIIVDIPVKQYAR
+456 AVKIAVGLKQEAR
-470 LSTSNMDVMPDS
+470 LNTGTIEVMPDAIS
-482 MTVGSESNVM
+482 VGEESNVM
-492 FGINNTGKVV
+492 FSINNTGKVM
-502 LYNVTV
+502 LYNVNAV
-508 NFEADS
+508 FEADS
-514 IKPTDYYVGNIKP
+514 IQKNEAYVGNIEP
-527 GETGNV
+527 GKSGNV
-533 DTMLSGIAATAD
+533 DTMINGIAPTTD
-545 DGTVHVIINYEDEN
+545 DGKVKLSITYEDEN
-559 GQPAEP
+559 GKVST
-565 VEKELTLLVEEEVQ
+565 VEKEIQLMVNEDQSMDESNVDDTWNSDDVQ
-579 EDWNMDVPEDMDV
+579 PEPSTTD
-592 SGQPASG
+592 
-599 ANNKLLLA
+599 KLKHLA
-607 GGGVAFVAVIA
+607 IPVGIVGVVLAAVILVV
-618 AIVFA
+618 IRR
-623 VKFIKKRK
+623 KKK
-631 EAKQQKDDENE
+631 KAGMDDE
-642 IS
+642 IL

>member
-1 MKIKGLRWMATFLAA
+1 MKIKGLRWMAAFLAA

-77 MEDKDWIETE
+77 MEDKDWVETE

-200 TSETNEDNSEPV
+200 TSETDEDSSEPV

-217 ENQPTPS
+217 ENQSTPS

-329 GKDEDDSLDS
+329 GKDENDSLDS

-372 VRMKNASNSIVASN
+372 VRMKNASNSIAASN

-392 SETVSDSPV
+392 SEAVSDSPV

-448 SPEFKNAE
+448 SPEFKNAKE
-456 ESIIVDIPVKQYAR
+456 AVKIAVGLKQEAR
-470 LSTSNMDVMPDS
+470 LNTGTIEVMPDAIS
-482 MTVGSESNVM
+482 VGEESNVM
-492 FGINNTGKVV
+492 FSINNTGKVM
-502 LYNVTV
+502 LYNVNAV
-508 NFEADS
+508 FEADS
-514 IKPTDYYVGNIKP
+514 IQKNEAYVGNIEP
-527 GETGNV
+527 GKSGNV
-533 DTMLSGIAATAD
+533 DTMINGIAPTMD
-545 DGTVHVIINYEDEN
+545 DGKVKLSITYEDEN
-559 GQPAEP
+559 GKVST
-565 VEKELTLLVEEEVQ
+565 VEKEIQLMVNEDQSMDESNVDDTWNSDDVQ
-579 EDWNMDVPEDMDV
+579 PEPSTTD
-592 SGQPASG
+592 
-599 ANNKLLLA
+599 KLKHLA
-607 GGGVAFVAVIA
+607 IPVGIVGVVLAAVILVV
-618 AIVFA
+618 IRR
-623 VKFIKKRK
+623 KKK
-631 EAKQQKDDENE
+631 KAGMDDE
-642 IS
+642 IL

>member
-77 MEDKDWIETE
+77 MEDKDWVETE

-217 ENQPTPS
+217 ENQSTPS
-224 ANYSEVMNF
+224 ANYSAVMNF

-280 QTVAVPFSM
+280 QTVAIPFSM

-448 SPEFKNAE
+448 SPEFKNAKE
-456 ESIIVDIPVKQYAR
+456 AVKIAVGLKQEAR
-470 LSTSNMDVMPDS
+470 LNTGTIEVMPDAIS
-482 MTVGSESNVM
+482 VGEESNVM
-492 FGINNTGKVV
+492 FSINNTGKVM
-502 LYNVTV
+502 LYNVNAV
-508 NFEADS
+508 FEADS
-514 IKPTDYYVGNIKP
+514 IQKNEAYVGNIEP
-527 GETGNV
+527 GKSGNV
-533 DTMLSGIAATAD
+533 DTMINGIAPTMD
-545 DGTVHVIINYEDEN
+545 DGKVKLSITYEDEN
-559 GQPAEP
+559 GKVST
-565 VEKELTLLVEEEVQ
+565 VEKEIQLMVN
-579 EDWNMDVPEDMDV
+579 EDQSMDESNVDDTWSSDDIQPEPSTTD
-592 SGQPASG
+592 
-599 ANNKLLLA
+599 KLKHLA
-607 GGGVAFVAVIA
+607 IPVGIVGVVLAAVILVV
-618 AIVFA
+618 IRR
-623 VKFIKKRK
+623 KKK
-631 EAKQQKDDENE
+631 KAGMDDE
-642 IS
+642 IL